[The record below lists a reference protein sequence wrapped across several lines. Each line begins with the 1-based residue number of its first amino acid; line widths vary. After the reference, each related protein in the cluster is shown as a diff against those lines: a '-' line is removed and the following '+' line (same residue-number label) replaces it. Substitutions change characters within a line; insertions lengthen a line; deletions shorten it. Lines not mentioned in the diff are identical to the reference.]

1 MNAWDF
7 LARRQGNIRELW
19 LKTDPECS
27 FRPSDN
33 GYLPLTTFK
42 SLRLLSWRGI
52 SLHRGGL
59 ETLRDWFG
67 CDLGRVSILELS
79 FGRWQAAT
87 LAYSR
92 MRPDAECRNF
102 VYHDI
107 LNLKPGQR
115 RCRLPSLVQLKVDFD
130 FHDLKFE
137 MAYAFNFEKLRK
149 LSFWNCPRLSKFL
162 GALVGSN
169 FNLQLSFL
177 EICGRLDKEAAIETD
192 FVTAFIKSFTGLR
205 SLCLFVDHQPSEVE
219 KYVEA
224 IVHHKDTLKNL
235 VYDVQSLYTKILDS
249 NDIPPPLKYLH
260 VRAADEKIED
270 YFVEDTAVAEEKHRN
285 DPQYVDYPL
294 PTWGTLLN
302 DTRLLVSMTDRPR
315 VRCDFLQWAFGPEA
329 FPNLEIVAFGDATS
343 DDSALLLFGHN
354 SVSNGSVPSEYGD
367 DYVCRN
373 FVPLGRDNGV
383 VRKYWRYI
391 QSSHRESDLIYE

>member
-235 VYDVQSLYTKILDS
+235 VYDVQTS
-249 NDIPPPLKYLH
+249 PLKYLH